1 MLKINFEIL
10 QHKYL
15 TRNYLKKAFT
25 STQKIYLT
33 NIRLVNLLLYFHAR
47 FEPFN
52 NIMAK
57 YLVSLN
63 ITYISRLL

>member
-1 MLKINFEIL
+1 MSQKIN
-10 QHKYL
+10 
-15 TRNYLKKAFT
+15 
-25 STQKIYLT
+25 LT
-33 NIRLVNLLLYFHAR
+33 NIRLVNLLFYFHAG

-57 YLVSLN
+57 DLVSLN